1 MTGRRTIVGLS
12 LLCALF
18 VCAISASSASAA
30 GTTAFTCVPELGGEW
45 EDEHCKVNVGK
56 GKGNFEHE
64 EIAVG
69 TTTEITSTNNV
80 TGSETSTAVLHSILG
95 GVEFTIDSEEVHA
108 TGSCKNETVGEVMQN
123 HCKKVKVNYKKLK
136 VTPESLKCKVT
147 GPVEGEITTKELTSV
162 TRETETGKGPG
173 VNFTPEAPATLF
185 AEFVLGG
192 PECKLG
198 AAVTIKVTGNA
209 VGKISGATL
218 TFDEASTKGTAT
230 GEGLFIGKSAA
241 SYTGVQT
248 VRMVGGN
255 PITIT
260 KK

>member
-1 MTGRRTIVGLS
+1 MTGRKTIIGLS

-18 VCAISASSASAA
+18 VCSMSAASASAK
-30 GTTAFTCVPELGGEW
+30 GTTAFTCVPQVFGEW
-45 EDEHCKVNVGK
+45 EDAHCKTFVGSPN
-56 GKGNFEHE
+56 GSFAHE
-64 EIAVG
+64 EIEVG
-69 TTTEITSTNNV
+69 KTTEITGTNNV

-136 VTPESLKCKVT
+136 VTPESLKCSIT
-147 GPVEGEITTKELTSV
+147 GGEITTNELTTV

-173 VNFTPEAPATLF
+173 VNFTPEAPATIF
-185 AEFVLGG
+185 AEFVVGG
-192 PECKLG
+192 AECKLG
-198 AAVTIKVTGNA
+198 AATTIKVSGNA

-230 GEGLFIGKSAA
+230 GEGLFIGKAAA
-241 SYTGVQT
+241 SYTGIT
-248 VRMVGGN
+248 TTRMLGGN